1 MTYRQE
7 LWITTLGLLA
17 SIVLC
22 STAMAQSE
30 RVAVA
35 STSSACGTACSEA
48 QMKRTASS
56 SSRSLQASSED
67 LSALSSASKS
77 NDQEQLRSILQ
88 KHGFS
93 AAQLDGS
100 AIVVVHQVAS
110 PRDAATGMAT
120 GKRMHKP
127 AVCPNGACS
136 SGAVACDKSVT
147 SPPDQ
152 DCDGTADDAAA
163 RKITVTITISFKP
176 PVITITIRA

>member
-30 RVAVA
+30 RLAA
-35 STSSACGTACSEA
+35 AAPSSTCGTACSEA
-48 QMKRTASS
+48 QMKRTAST
-56 SSRSLQASSED
+56 SSRSLQASPED
-67 LSALSSASKS
+67 LSSLSSASQS
-77 NDQEQLRSILQ
+77 NDQEQLRAILQ

-100 AIVVVHQVAS
+100 AIVVQRIVS
-110 PRDAATGMAT
+110 PRDAASGLPT

-127 AVCPNGACS
+127 AVCPSGACS